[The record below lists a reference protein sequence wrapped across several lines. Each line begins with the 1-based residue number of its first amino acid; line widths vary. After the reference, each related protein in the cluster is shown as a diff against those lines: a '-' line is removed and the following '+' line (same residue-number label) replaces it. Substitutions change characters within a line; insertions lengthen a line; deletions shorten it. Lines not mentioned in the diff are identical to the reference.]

1 MKQIKVLTLLLI
13 QLVVVNNISA
23 KTYYVSPTGTSS
35 NSGTF
40 SSPYNY
46 ATALSKSLTAGDSLI
61 FRGGTYSFSFKQ
73 SISKSGSAGN
83 LVHFVAYNSEVP
95 VFDFR
100 TEPYNSSNPGIS
112 LSGSYVH
119 FKGFV
124 VQGAGDNGLIVSG
137 SNNVIENCTF
147 RWNCDSGLQMKTGS
161 NNLIINCDSYENF
174 DYMTGGTSSPDY
186 GGNAD
191 GFADKQ
197 YTNTGTNTYKF
208 CRSWLN
214 SDDGWD
220 SYEKVGNT
228 VYDGC
233 WCYANGPAEFD
244 MTDHIRF
251 KTDSA
256 AWFSKF
262 KNASGRYVIKNYGNG
277 NGFKL
282 GGNYTANNATLTNC
296 VSVANTVKGFD
307 QNNNNGTMILY
318 NCTGYSNK
326 PDYGFSNA
334 SYGTLTIK
342 NSVSL
347 SSKSTNTFK
356 AKTVTQNYNSWNT
369 GFSCV
374 PGDFISLEIM
384 QMISNRQSD
393 GSLPEISLLHQKT
406 TSGLIDKGTNVG
418 LSFSGSAPD
427 LGAFEYI
434 VTTALKSI
442 NNDDQQFVL
451 SYNAVNQEIKLS
463 AEISAFDIYQLS
475 GLKIYYQ
482 NSNLNH
488 LIVSAANFKKGVY
501 LIRATMQNGNIIT
514 KKLLID

>member
-1 MKQIKVLTLLLI
+1 MKKISVLTLLLI
-13 QLVVVNNISA
+13 QLVVANNISS

-35 NSGTF
+35 NSGSF

-61 FRGGTYSFSFKQ
+61 FRGGTYSFSSKQ
-73 SISKSGSAGN
+73 SISKSGSSGN
-83 LVHFVAYNSEVP
+83 LVYFVAYNSEVP

-112 LSGSYVH
+112 LSGSY
-119 FKGFV
+119 FLLKGFII
-124 VQGAGDNGLIVSG
+124 QGAGDNGLIVSG
-137 SNNVIENCTF
+137 SNNVIENCIF

-197 YTNTGTNTYKF
+197 YTNTGTNTYRY

-228 VYDGC
+228 VYDSS
-233 WCYANGPAEFD
+233 WCYANGPAEYD

-262 KNASGRYVIKNYGNG
+262 KNTSGRYVVKNYGNG

-282 GGNYTANNATLTNC
+282 GGNYTANNATLNNC

-307 QNNNNGTMILY
+307 QNNNNGAMTLY
-318 NCTGYSNK
+318 NCTGYNNK

-334 SYGTLTIK
+334 SYGTLNIK

-347 SSKSTNTFK
+347 SSKSSNSFK
-356 AKTVTQNYNSWNT
+356 AKTVTETFNSWDT

-374 PGDFISLEIM
+374 TGDFVSLDVTQLIN
-384 QMISNRQSD
+384 NRQAD
-393 GSLPEISLLHQKT
+393 GSLPDISLLHQKS

-418 LSFSGSAPD
+418 LTYSGTAPD

-434 VTTALKSI
+434 VSTALK
-442 NNDDQQFVL
+442 NVNADVQNFTL
-451 SYNAVNQEIKLS
+451 SYS
-463 AEISAFDIYQLS
+463 AINKEVIMSGDIAAFEFFQLN
-475 GLKIYYQ
+475 GLKIYSQ
-482 NSNLNH
+482 KVNSNRV
-488 LIVSAANFKKGVY
+488 IVPVTNFKKGVY
-501 LIRATMQNGNIIT
+501 MVRAIMQNGNIVA
-514 KKLLID
+514 KKLLIN